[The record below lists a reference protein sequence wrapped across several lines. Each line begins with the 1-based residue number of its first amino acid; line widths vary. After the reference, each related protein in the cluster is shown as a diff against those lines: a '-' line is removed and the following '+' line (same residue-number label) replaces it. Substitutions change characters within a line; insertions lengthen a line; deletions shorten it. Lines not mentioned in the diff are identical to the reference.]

1 MSKILTM
8 STLFDFL
15 LTAPARTRC
24 PLDDSQVVLGLPRIK
39 VAVYKYHT
47 NEFVYKSEGVGAIAD
62 WEGKLMMS

>member
-1 MSKILTM
+1 MGRKCPRFESPRTVHTLNTVPWKIW
-8 STLFDFL
+8 
-15 LTAPARTRC
+15 
-24 PLDDSQVVLGLPRIK
+24 VK